1 MSARQGHLRPICSAL
16 GVQLR
21 TICTFLDVQQA
32 KSACGNLGSALM
44 PSGLAATMI
53 LPPRFPRI
61 YRFIRLYR
69 SLKQAHC
76 SLMSADDDSPL
87 SPRDAFSPVAIGTAM
102 GRRVRHRGSR
112 PEAGLAVSAGPLAC
126 QRVRGVVGE
135 EAHPVRVERQALAA
149 VQHQVIVD

>member
-1 MSARQGHLRPICSAL
+1 
-16 GVQLR
+16 
-21 TICTFLDVQQA
+21 
-32 KSACGNLGSALM
+32 M

-53 LPPRFPRI
+53 VPPRFPRI

-69 SLKQAHC
+69 SLKQADC

-112 PEAGLAVSAGPLAC
+112 PEAGLAVSAGPLPHHPG
-126 QRVRGVVGE
+126 RGGLGGE
-135 EAHPVRVERQALAA
+135 APPPRGERPAPAAGPGHTRAARAPLLAA
-149 VQHQVIVD
+149 